1 MIAQEEGN
9 ITNKYLRGINLI
21 ASDIE
26 GTTNYYLYN
35 GHGDV
40 VQLTQTNGTITK
52 NYDYDAFGI
61 EKDID
66 QNDTNPFRYCGEY
79 YDTETGTIY
88 LRARYYDPS
97 VGRFIT
103 EDSYLG
109 KIEDPLS
116 LNLYVYCANNPIMLV
131 DPSGNSGEAAT
142 WTGTMWW
149 LCAVDGPIPAGDLIY
164 GVGVLA
170 TGAYEYGP
178 AVVNNAPQ
186 VIDGMKN
193 IGEKTGEAIK
203 KGYNKLKDF
212 AGGGNS
218 SNLDPNKFDKVA
230 NIGKSYGK
238 FGKVIQEAPY
248 NKITGINDVHA
259 VNRAIERGIKPDT
272 ILNTVR
278 NPQVVLSQWQGER
291 FAYVT
296 DKTTVILNKAGE
308 IVTVWAREEY
318 TDTVLKVLQEAVK

>member
-1 MIAQEEGN
+1 MLMKN
-9 ITNKYLRGINLI
+9 LTNFLLSNCFC
-21 ASDIE
+21 
-26 GTTNYYLYN
+26 
-35 GHGDV
+35 DV
-40 VQLTQTNGTITK
+40 IQLTQTNGTVAK

-61 EKDID
+61 EKNID
-66 QNDTNPFRYCGEY
+66 QNDTNPYRYCGEY

-97 VGRFIT
+97 MGRFIS
-103 EDSYLG
+103 EDSYWG

-116 LNLYVYCANNPIMLV
+116 LNLYTYCVNNPVIYV
-131 DPSGNSGEAAT
+131 DPSG
-142 WTGTMWW
+142 
-149 LCAVDGPIPAGDLIY
+149 
-164 GVGVLA
+164 
-170 TGAYEYGP
+170 YEYEEVLLICLADTPAHGP
-178 AVVNNAPQ
+178 ADAVAVLTYIGLNSNYAQQVGSWIIQNGPQ
-186 VIDGMKN
+186 VIDGMKVM
-193 IGEKTGEAIK
+193 GEKTGEVLK

-230 NIGKSYGK
+230 NLGKSYGK
-238 FGKVIQEAPY
+238 FGKVIQEAPF
-248 NKITGINDVHA
+248 NKITGIND
-259 VNRAIERGIKPDT
+259 RAIERGIKTDT

-296 DKTTVILNKAGE
+296 DKATVILNKAGE